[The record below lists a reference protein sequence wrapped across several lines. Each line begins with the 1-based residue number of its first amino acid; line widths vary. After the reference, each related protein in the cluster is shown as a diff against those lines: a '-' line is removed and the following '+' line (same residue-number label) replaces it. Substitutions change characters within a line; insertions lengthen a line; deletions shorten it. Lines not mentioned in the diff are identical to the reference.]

1 MIKQITHE
9 FKAIPKKNKVFK
21 AIKNFARLTSFDK
34 QLSFIIRTI
43 NPRNITTKS

>member
-9 FKAIPKKNKVFK
+9 FKAIPKKNKAFK